1 MRTIIDII
9 ENGVVCLAKGIGW
22 ILGFGCEEEGNDM
35 NVRLEK
41 TAVYNGVANTSV
53 TVSDNILDEFRKTVG
68 KCRPETGG
76 MLACSNDM
84 NIIDTWCF
92 DRKSVNTSASYSYD
106 VQEMS
111 EQFKKWKE
119 NNIRSVGFVHSHPS
133 SYRHPSY
140 DDIATARALMKFFKN
155 DFFYLPIIISNK
167 KGFFTMYFFV
177 VRQVGLHL
185 NVNLDYVQKA
195 TADGYESIPFRH
207 WEENYIIKDVEEY
220 YNRVNGG
227 EDEPESIDAGVA
239 KTISDRLVARPVYTQ
254 GNKPIDTKPF
264 APTYALARP
273 ISYYG
278 MPYGRVIIKEDQMKK
293 TETPHAK
300 QAVNNTDYFKR
311 LEGVYPEKVLDKVIV
326 CVGTGGARTVLENM
340 ARNGF
345 HNFILIDGDKISPS
359 NIATQGV
366 FISEMGMWKTEAI
379 RVRINDINPDANV
392 ICVNRFLNDDFTD
405 DEFRECLRNF
415 QGKVSTDY
423 LVLGCCD
430 TFEGNRRSSELS
442 LKYGLPYIG
451 AGMYQQGLAAEVIFT
466 YPGVTPS
473 CPRCMLRSRY
483 EAYEEEGYKNDVTSA
498 GCPTF
503 ATERLNT
510 LIGFISIMILMHG
523 DAPESPY
530 NKMLDEVKDRN
541 FVWIRMSPYLSKSE
555 LGIGIFD
562 RVFGAPDT
570 SKYTFMDE
578 ALWIPQHPDSPEF
591 GEKPC
596 KLCGGVGDLRRL
608 KYKWADTRKIEYR

>member
-1 MRTIIDII
+1 
-9 ENGVVCLAKGIGW
+9 
-22 ILGFGCEEEGNDM
+22 
-35 NVRLEK
+35 
-41 TAVYNGVANTSV
+41 
-53 TVSDNILDEFRKTVG
+53 
-68 KCRPETGG
+68 
-76 MLACSNDM
+76 
-84 NIIDTWCF
+84 
-92 DRKSVNTSASYSYD
+92 
-106 VQEMS
+106 
-111 EQFKKWKE
+111 
-119 NNIRSVGFVHSHPS
+119 
-133 SYRHPSY
+133 
-140 DDIATARALMKFFKN
+140 
-155 DFFYLPIIISNK
+155 
-167 KGFFTMYFFV
+167 
-177 VRQVGLHL
+177 
-185 NVNLDYVQKA
+185 
-195 TADGYESIPFRH
+195 
-207 WEENYIIKDVEEY
+207 
-220 YNRVNGG
+220 
-227 EDEPESIDAGVA
+227 
-239 KTISDRLVARPVYTQ
+239 
-254 GNKPIDTKPF
+254 
-264 APTYALARP
+264 
-273 ISYYG
+273 
-278 MPYGRVIIKEDQMKK
+278 MKK
-293 TETPHAK
+293 TEAPHAK

>member
-1 MRTIIDII
+1 MRTIIDVI
-9 ENGVVCLAKGIGW
+9 GDGAVCLAKGIGRV
-22 ILGFGCEEEGNDM
+22 LGFGSEEK
-35 NVRLEK
+35 EK
-41 TAVYNGVANTSV
+41 DDTNKKLKKADDYNGVANTSI
-53 TVSDNILDEFRKTVG
+53 TVSNNVLDEFRKTVG

-76 MLACSNDM
+76 MLACSNDT

-119 NNIRSVGFVHSHPS
+119 DKIRSVGFVHSHPS
-133 SYRHPSY
+133 SYRQPSY

-155 DFFYLPIIISNK
+155 DFFYLPIIISDK
-167 KGFFTMYFFV
+167 KGFFTMYFFT
-177 VRQVGLHL
+177 VRQIGIHL
-185 NVNLDYVQKA
+185 NVNLDFVQKA
-195 TADGYESIPFRH
+195 TADGYKLIPFRR
-207 WEENYIIKDVEEY
+207 WEENYLIKDVESY
-220 YNRVNGG
+220 YNRVNC
-227 EDEPESIDAGVA
+227 EEEKPEINDAGAA
-239 KTISDRLVARPVYTQ
+239 KS
-254 GNKPIDTKPF
+254 
-264 APTYALARP
+264 
-273 ISYYG
+273 
-278 MPYGRVIIKEDQMKK
+278 
-293 TETPHAK
+293 
-300 QAVNNTDYFKR
+300 DYFKR

-326 CVGTGGARTVLENM
+326 CVGTGGARTILENM

-345 HNFILIDGDKISPS
+345 RNFILIDGDKISPS

-379 RVRINDINPDANV
+379 RARISDINPDANV
-392 ICVNRFLNDDFTD
+392 VCVNRFLNDDFTD
-405 DEFRECLRNF
+405 DEFREYLCNF
-415 QGKVSTDY
+415 QKKVPTDY

-430 TFEGNRRSSELS
+430 TFDGNKRSSELS

-451 AGMYQQGLAAEVIFT
+451 AGMYQQGLAAEIIFT

-483 EAYEEEGYKNDVTSA
+483 EAYEEEGYENDVTSA

-510 LIGFISIMILMHG
+510 LIGFISIMILMYG

-562 RVFGAPDT
+562 RVFSAPDT

-578 ALWIPQHPDSPEF
+578 TLWIPQHPDSPEYR
-591 GEKPC
+591 EKPC

-608 KYKWADTRKIEYR
+608 KYKWTDTRKIKYQ